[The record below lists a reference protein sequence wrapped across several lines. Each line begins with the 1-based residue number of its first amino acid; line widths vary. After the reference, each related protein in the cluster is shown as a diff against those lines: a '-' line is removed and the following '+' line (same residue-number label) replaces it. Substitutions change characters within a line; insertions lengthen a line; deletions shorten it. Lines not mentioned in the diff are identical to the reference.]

1 MQDIDKIKSRF
12 IGGKASDA
20 ELKLL
25 EEWLRQHPE
34 ERKDLF
40 YDKDILD
47 AYAFALDSKKYSAEQ
62 ELKRLHTRIS
72 REKLPKTVA
81 LPGYLQVA
89 KIAVKRMQN
98 PSLFEAMPSVSNL
111 RKVKIAALLI
121 LAFVSGLLVRSL
133 LNGTDSLLQKQGSL
147 SETRTV
153 TVPKGQVS
161 QIFLADGSR
170 IWINSESTVRL
181 PSVFTGDKR
190 TVSLQGEA
198 FFEIAKDPEH
208 PFQVVVE
215 GQTIE
220 VLGTSFN
227 VRAYPASKEVQTTLS
242 EGKIKLITSKGFIM
256 LSPGQQAELD
266 KTTGDLVLN
275 EVKTSGFEAW
285 KEGRYEFVNENLI
298 EVLKMAERWYD
309 VDLIYQED
317 EFKSMNFSGVIR
329 RNKPVEHFLT
339 LLGHSIPIR
348 YEIVAQDKITLNIR

>member
-1 MQDIDKIKSRF
+1 MQDIDNIKSRF
-12 IGGKASDA
+12 IGGKASGA

-47 AYAFALDSKKYSAEQ
+47 SYAFALNAKKYSAGQ
-62 ELKRLHTRIS
+62 EFKRLHS
-72 REKLPKTVA
+72 RLNQGVPSKTGVLPD
-81 LPGYLQVA
+81 YRQVA
-89 KIAVKRMQN
+89 
-98 PSLFEAMPSVSNL
+98 
-111 RKVKIAALLI
+111 KIAALLI
-121 LAFVSGLLVRSL
+121 LAFVSGLLAQSL
-133 LNGTDSLLQKQGSL
+133 LIGPDSFLRKQRSL
-147 SETRTV
+147 SETRTIS
-153 TVPKGQVS
+153 VPKGQVS

-170 IWINSESTVRL
+170 IWINSESTVQI
-181 PSVFTGDKR
+181 PSVFSGDKR
-190 TVSLQGEA
+190 TVGLQGEA
-198 FFEIAKDPEH
+198 FFEIAEDPEH

-220 VLGTSFN
+220 VVGTSFN
-227 VRAYPASKEVQTTLS
+227 VRAYPAGREVQTTLS

-275 EVKTSGFEAW
+275 EVKTSGFAAW

-298 EVLKMAERWYD
+298 EVLKMVERWYD
-309 VDLIYQED
+309 VELIYQED

-348 YEIVAQDKITLNIR
+348 YEIVAQDKIKLDLRH